1 MLIDV
6 VRNFPSVTIIDVAA
20 LIEQVRAIME
30 QVSRTVEF
38 VFGFTLLAGMLV
50 LFATLQNTHDERR
63 LEAAVLRS
71 LGADRGA
78 ILKSLAAEFLALG
91 LIAGLLAA
99 LGATTISWMLAHFVF
114 ELPFEFNVLLWLLG
128 PLSCTLVVLA
138 TGIAGTRHV
147 LDVPPMVALR
157 SA

>member
-1 MLIDV
+1 
-6 VRNFPSVTIIDVAA
+6 
-20 LIEQVRAIME
+20 ME

-38 VFGFTLLAGMLV
+38 VFGFTLLAGVVV

-71 LGADRGA
+71 LGAGRGA
-78 ILKSLAAEFLALG
+78 VLKSLAAEFLALG

-99 LGATTISWMLAHFVF
+99 LGATTISWLLARFVF
-114 ELPFEFNVLLWLLG
+114 QLPFALNGLLWLLG
-128 PLSCTLVVLA
+128 PLSCTLVVLG

-147 LDVPPMVALR
+147 LNVPPMEALR
-157 SA
+157 NA